1 MILLNDKFT
10 VEIKKKTQYTP
21 FSTDNQ
27 YYDYI
32 INIEDYNING
42 DKLILTDFNGDTYKV
57 DKYGKEIKDS

>member
-1 MILLNDKFT
+1 MILLNDKFK
-10 VEIKKKTQYTP
+10 VEIKKETQYTP
-21 FSTDNQ
+21 FSRDNQ

-42 DKLILTDFNGDTYKV
+42 DKLILTDFNGDIYKV